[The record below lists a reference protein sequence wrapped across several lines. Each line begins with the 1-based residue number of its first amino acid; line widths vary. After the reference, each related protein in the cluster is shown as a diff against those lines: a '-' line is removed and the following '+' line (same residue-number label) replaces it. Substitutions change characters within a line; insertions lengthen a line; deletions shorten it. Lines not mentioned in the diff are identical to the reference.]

1 MAHECILDLRELTA
15 RTGVT
20 AEDVAKRLI
29 DYGFHAPTL
38 AFPVAGT
45 LMVEPT
51 ESEDLDEIDR
61 FITAMIAIRA
71 EIDQVANGDFTV
83 EDSPLRN
90 APHTA
95 AAVISS
101 DWARAYPR
109 EQAVFPV
116 HTLKQDKYFPPVGRI
131 DGAAGRPQPD
141 LLLPALEAS
150 RTLRDLKTEDSAMTE
165 NYTAL
170 YEEHKK
176 LGASF
181 TDFGGW
187 QMPLKYSSE
196 LAEHH
201 AVRNAAG
208 LFDLSHMGEV
218 WVTGPDAAA
227 FLDYALVGKISA
239 MAVGKAKYS
248 LICNE
253 DGGIIDDLIVYRRRG
268 PTARTGSSWCPT
280 PATPRWLPRPSPSVP
295 PDFDVVVEDVSA
307 ETSLIA
313 VQGPKAEEILLRLVP
328 AAQHELVTGL
338 KYYAA
343 VEVPFLVA
351 GASQELLLARTGY
364 TGEDGFEI
372 FVAND
377 DAAALWQALV
387 AIADDGELTPAGLAS
402 RDSLRLEAGMPLYGN
417 ELSLEGDPFAAGLGP
432 VVALSKEG
440 DFVGKAALAARRQP
454 APVPPR
460 AGSWWASRASGR
472 RAGRG
477 HYPVLKDGNVVGEV
491 TSGQPS
497 PTLGYPVAMAYVDV
511 EFTEPGTALD
521 IDLRGKTEPFEVV
534 ALPFYKRSKVAR
546 LRRSWLARNPRSR
559 GPWLAP
565 WPAGPGFHACCSFVA
580 LTHAFENPASRP
592 LEGKSPSAG

>member
-1 MAHECILDLRELTA
+1 
-15 RTGVT
+15 
-20 AEDVAKRLI
+20 
-29 DYGFHAPTL
+29 
-38 AFPVAGT
+38 
-45 LMVEPT
+45 
-51 ESEDLDEIDR
+51 
-61 FITAMIAIRA
+61 
-71 EIDQVANGDFTV
+71 
-83 EDSPLRN
+83 
-90 APHTA
+90 
-95 AAVISS
+95 
-101 DWARAYPR
+101 
-109 EQAVFPV
+109 
-116 HTLKQDKYFPPVGRI
+116 
-131 DGAAGRPQPD
+131 
-141 LLLPALEAS
+141 
-150 RTLRDLKTEDSAMTE
+150 MTE

-201 AVRNAAG
+201 AVRASAG

-253 DGGIIDDLIVYRRRG
+253 DGGIIDDLITYRR
-268 PTARTGSSWCPT
+268 
-280 PATPRWLPRPSPSVP
+280 PAAADGTDKFLVVP
-295 PDFDVVVEDVSA
+295 NAGNAKVVAAALAERAADFDVTVQDASA
-307 ETSLIA
+307 DTSLVA
-313 VQGPKAEEILLRLVP
+313 VQGPKAEAILLRLVP

-343 VEVPFLVA
+343 VDVPFMVG
-351 GASQELLLARTGY
+351 GASRDLLLARTGY

-372 FVAND
+372 FVSND
-377 DAAALWQALV
+377 DAAALWQALI
-387 AIADDGELTPAGLAS
+387 AIAEEGELTPAGLAS

-440 DFVGKAALAARRQP
+440 DFVGKAALAAKKE
-454 APVPPR
+454 
-460 AGSWWASRASGR
+460 AGAGTTTGRKLVGLKGLGR

-477 HYPVLKDGNVVGEV
+477 HYPVLKDGTTVGEV

-534 ALPFYKRSKVAR
+534 ALPFYKRQK
-546 LRRSWLARNPRSR
+546 
-559 GPWLAP
+559 
-565 WPAGPGFHACCSFVA
+565 
-580 LTHAFENPASRP
+580 
-592 LEGKSPSAG
+592 

>member
-1 MAHECILDLRELTA
+1 
-15 RTGVT
+15 
-20 AEDVAKRLI
+20 
-29 DYGFHAPTL
+29 
-38 AFPVAGT
+38 
-45 LMVEPT
+45 
-51 ESEDLDEIDR
+51 
-61 FITAMIAIRA
+61 
-71 EIDQVANGDFTV
+71 
-83 EDSPLRN
+83 
-90 APHTA
+90 
-95 AAVISS
+95 
-101 DWARAYPR
+101 
-109 EQAVFPV
+109 
-116 HTLKQDKYFPPVGRI
+116 
-131 DGAAGRPQPD
+131 
-141 LLLPALEAS
+141 
-150 RTLRDLKTEDSAMTE
+150 MTE

-201 AVRNAAG
+201 AVRKSAG

-239 MAVGKAKYS
+239 MAIGKAKYS

-253 DGGIIDDLIVYRRRG
+253 DGGIIDDLITYRRG
-268 PTARTGSSWCPT
+268 EDKF
-280 PATPRWLPRPSPSVP
+280 LVVP
-295 PDFDVVVEDVSA
+295 NAGNAKVVAAAMAERAAGFDVTVQDASA
-307 ETSLIA
+307 DTSLIA
-313 VQGPKAEEILLRLVP
+313 VQGPKAQDILLRLVP
-328 AAQHELVTGL
+328 AAGHSLVTDL

-343 VEVPFLVA
+343 VEVPFLVG
-351 GASQELLLARTGY
+351 GASQDLLLARTGY

-372 FVAND
+372 FVDND
-377 DAAALWQALV
+377 AAAALWQALI
-387 AIADDGELTPAGLAS
+387 AIAEDGELTPAGLAS

-440 DFVGKAALAARRQP
+440 DFIGKAALAAKKE
-454 APVPPR
+454 AG
-460 AGSWWASRASGR
+460 AGSTAGRKLVGLKGLGR

-497 PTLGYPVAMAYVDV
+497 SSLGYPVAMAYVDV

-521 IDLRGKTEPFEVV
+521 IDLRGKAEPFEVV
-534 ALPFYKRSKVAR
+534 ALPFYKRQK
-546 LRRSWLARNPRSR
+546 
-559 GPWLAP
+559 
-565 WPAGPGFHACCSFVA
+565 
-580 LTHAFENPASRP
+580 
-592 LEGKSPSAG
+592 

>member
-1 MAHECILDLRELTA
+1 
-15 RTGVT
+15 
-20 AEDVAKRLI
+20 
-29 DYGFHAPTL
+29 
-38 AFPVAGT
+38 
-45 LMVEPT
+45 
-51 ESEDLDEIDR
+51 
-61 FITAMIAIRA
+61 
-71 EIDQVANGDFTV
+71 
-83 EDSPLRN
+83 
-90 APHTA
+90 
-95 AAVISS
+95 
-101 DWARAYPR
+101 
-109 EQAVFPV
+109 
-116 HTLKQDKYFPPVGRI
+116 
-131 DGAAGRPQPD
+131 
-141 LLLPALEAS
+141 
-150 RTLRDLKTEDSAMTE
+150 MTE

-201 AVRNAAG
+201 AVRKAAG
-208 LFDLSHMGEV
+208 IFDLSHMGEV

-253 DGGIIDDLIVYRRRG
+253 DGGIIDDLITYRR
-268 PTARTGSSWCPT
+268 
-280 PATPRWLPRPSPSVP
+280 PAAEDGTDRFLVVP
-295 PDFDVVVEDVSA
+295 NAGNAKTVAAALAERAAGFDVVVDDVSA

-313 VQGPKAEEILLRLVP
+313 IQGPKAEELLLRLVP
-328 AAQHELVTGL
+328 AAQHSLVTDL

-343 VEVPFLVA
+343 VEVPILVA
-351 GASQELLLARTGY
+351 GAGQELLLARTGY

-372 FVAND
+372 FVANE
-377 DAAALWQALV
+377 DAAALWQAIV
-387 AIADDGELTPAGLAS
+387 AIADEGELVPAGLAS

-440 DFVGKAALAARRQP
+440 DFVGKAALAAKKEAGAGVTTGRRL
-454 APVPPR
+454 VGLR
-460 AGSWWASRASGR
+460 GLGR

-477 HYPVLKDGNVVGEV
+477 HYPVLKDGAVVGEV

-497 PTLGYPVAMAYVDV
+497 PSLGYPVALAYVDV
-511 EFTEPGTALD
+511 AFMEPGTALD

-534 ALPFYKRSKVAR
+534 ALPFYKRQK
-546 LRRSWLARNPRSR
+546 
-559 GPWLAP
+559 
-565 WPAGPGFHACCSFVA
+565 
-580 LTHAFENPASRP
+580 
-592 LEGKSPSAG
+592 

>member
-1 MAHECILDLRELTA
+1 
-15 RTGVT
+15 
-20 AEDVAKRLI
+20 
-29 DYGFHAPTL
+29 
-38 AFPVAGT
+38 
-45 LMVEPT
+45 
-51 ESEDLDEIDR
+51 
-61 FITAMIAIRA
+61 
-71 EIDQVANGDFTV
+71 
-83 EDSPLRN
+83 
-90 APHTA
+90 
-95 AAVISS
+95 
-101 DWARAYPR
+101 
-109 EQAVFPV
+109 
-116 HTLKQDKYFPPVGRI
+116 
-131 DGAAGRPQPD
+131 
-141 LLLPALEAS
+141 
-150 RTLRDLKTEDSAMTE
+150 MTE

-201 AVRNAAG
+201 AVRKSAG

-248 LICNE
+248 LIANE
-253 DGGIIDDLIVYRRRG
+253 DGGIIDDLITYRRPAPG
-268 PTARTGSSWCPT
+268 EGSDKF
-280 PATPRWLPRPSPSVP
+280 LVVP
-295 PDFDVVVEDVSA
+295 NAGNAEVVAAALAERAGSGKEGGFDVVVDDASA
-307 ETSLIA
+307 ATSLIA

-343 VEVPFLVA
+343 VEVPLLFG
-351 GASQELLLARTGY
+351 GASQDLLLARTGY

-372 FVAND
+372 FVDSDA
-377 DAAALWQALV
+377 AAALWQALLAV
-387 AIADDGELTPAGLAS
+387 AEDGELTPAGLAS

-440 DFVGKAALAARRQP
+440 DFVGKAALAAKK
-454 APVPPR
+454 AAG
-460 AGSWWASRASGR
+460 AGSTSGRKLVGLKGLGR
-472 RAGRG
+472 RAGRS
-477 HYPVLKDGNVVGEV
+477 HYPVLKDGNVVGDV

-497 PTLGYPVAMAYVDV
+497 PSLGYPVAMAYVDV

-521 IDLRGKTEPFEVV
+521 IDLRGKSEPFEVV
-534 ALPFYKRSKVAR
+534 ALPFYKRAK
-546 LRRSWLARNPRSR
+546 
-559 GPWLAP
+559 
-565 WPAGPGFHACCSFVA
+565 
-580 LTHAFENPASRP
+580 
-592 LEGKSPSAG
+592 